1 MMKELFTFPTEEL
14 QKENT
19 VYVTLAMELHATT
32 LTNDKDRI
40 QFENL
45 LSEARKKLKD
55 SDLPEKDKLLTQLDV
70 VERHLD
76 EFIQFIGGLTVY
88 VTTEDIYFYHLA
100 IPVKERV
107 QISELPYV
115 LPLISNYQY
124 SRNYHLL
131 VLNRE
136 SIRLFE
142 GQGENL
148 EEIVLDDMEDAPVD
162 LETAL
167 GTEKEGGELNFG
179 TYSSN
184 RGRGR
189 GTSQFFHGHSD
200 TSDEKDIDRDRYFRM
215 VDEFIYDHFSNEKK
229 YPLIVYSV
237 EDNQA
242 VFREASNNEY
252 LSKAGIN
259 GSADGLKTNEIQERV
274 ARTIDEIIAH
284 ERNEL
289 LEQLN
294 ETSPD
299 NRIENIPD
307 DLTVASI
314 QGQIESLYVE
324 KWFEIPGSIT
334 DEGRYDETN
343 EKNDF
348 IQRIIRNVVRTNGK
362 VYIFEQNEIPN
373 GTQIAARLRY

>member
-1 MMKELFTFPTEEL
+1 MKELFTFPTEEL

-45 LSEARKKLKD
+45 LSEARKRLKE
-55 SDLPEKDKLLTQLDV
+55 SDLSEKEQLLAQLDV

-88 VTTEDIYFYHLA
+88 VTPEDIYFYHLA

-142 GQGENL
+142 GQGENF
-148 EEIVLDDMEDAPVD
+148 EEIVLDDIEDAPVD

-189 GTSQFFHGHSD
+189 GTNQFFHGHSE
-200 TSDEKDIDRDRYFRM
+200 TSDEKDIDRDRYFRL
-215 VDEFIYDHFSNEKK
+215 VDEFIYDHFSKDTK
-229 YPLIVYSV
+229 YPLIIYSV

-242 VFREASNNEY
+242 VFREVSNNEY
-252 LSKAGIN
+252 LAKAGIN
-259 GSADGLKTNEIQERV
+259 GSADGLKTSEIRERV
-274 ARTIDEIIAH
+274 SRTIDEIIAH

-289 LEQLN
+289 LDQLN
-294 ETSPD
+294 ETTPD

-307 DLTVASI
+307 DLTLASI

-334 DEGRYDETN
+334 DEGRYDEAD

-348 IQRIIRNVVRTNGK
+348 IQRIIRNVVRTNGD
-362 VYIFEQNEIPN
+362 VYIFEENEIPN
-373 GTQIAARLRY
+373 GTKIAARLRY

>member
-1 MMKELFTFPTEEL
+1 MKELFTFPTEEL

-45 LSEARKKLKD
+45 LSEARKRLKE
-55 SDLPEKDKLLTQLDV
+55 SDLSEKEQLLAQLDV

-88 VTTEDIYFYHLA
+88 VTPEDIYFYHLA

-148 EEIVLDDMEDAPVD
+148 EEIVLDDIEDAPVD

-179 TYSSN
+179 TFSSN
-184 RGRGR
+184 RGCGLV
-189 GTSQFFHGHSD
+189 TNQFFHGHSE
-200 TSDEKDIDRDRYFRM
+200 TSDEKDIDRDRYFRL
-215 VDEFIYDHFSNEKK
+215 VDEFIYDHFSKDTK
-229 YPLIVYSV
+229 YPLIIYSV

-242 VFREASNNEY
+242 VFREVSNNEY
-252 LSKAGIN
+252 LAKAGIN
-259 GSADGLKTNEIQERV
+259 GSADGLKTSEIRERV
-274 ARTIDEIIAH
+274 SRTIDEIIAH

-289 LEQLN
+289 LDQLN
-294 ETSPD
+294 ETTPD

-307 DLTVASI
+307 DLTLASI

-334 DEGRYDETN
+334 DEGRYDEAD

-348 IQRIIRNVVRTNGK
+348 IQRIIRNVVRTNGD
-362 VYIFEQNEIPN
+362 VYIFEENEIPN
-373 GTQIAARLRY
+373 GTKIAARLRY

>member
-1 MMKELFTFPTEEL
+1 MKELFTFPTEEL
-14 QKENT
+14 QKEDT
-19 VYVTLAMELHATT
+19 VYVTLALELHATT

-45 LSEARKKLKD
+45 LSEARKRLKE
-55 SDLPEKDKLLTQLDV
+55 SDLAEKDQLLAQIDV

-88 VTTEDIYFYHLA
+88 VTTEDIYYYHLA

-124 SRNYHLL
+124 SRDYHLL

-142 GQGENL
+142 GHSGNI
-148 EEIVLDDMEDAPVD
+148 EELILDDIEDAPVD

-189 GTSQFFHGHSD
+189 GTSQFFHGHTD
-200 TSDEKDIDRDRYFRM
+200 TSDEKDIDRERYFRL
-215 VDEFIYDHFSNEKK
+215 VDEFIYNHYSNETK
-229 YPLIVYSV
+229 YPLVVYTV

-252 LSKAGIN
+252 LAKTGIN

-289 LEQLN
+289 LDQLV

-334 DEGRYDETN
+334 PEGRYDESD

-348 IQRIIRNVVRTNGK
+348 IQRIIQNVVRTNGE
-362 VYIFEQNEIPN
+362 VYIFEEDEIPN